1 MHLPR
6 PRGAAYLAA
15 RWVKHAMNEGHKIKG
30 VDRNGLP
37 ALRRRIAQ
45 LQSKQP
51 KTWHTGEAFLLS
63 HYFLEVA
70 NRHTRMLPLLNEFV
84 RDIREVTGC
93 KAVGVRIRDADGNIP
108 YTYYEGFTKEFY
120 EKESPLSVKSD
131 KCMCINVVKGATD
144 PSLPFYTE
152 YGSFYM
158 NGTTLFL
165 STVSDEEKGQTRN
178 ECNRVGYESVAL
190 IPIRAEGGILGL
202 VHIADPEENMLP
214 MELVTVLEDV
224 AMHLG
229 AALWRVWAQEEREK
243 LILDLQEALG
253 KIRTLRGLIPICA
266 SCKKIRDDD
275 GYWHQVEAYVGDHS
289 EAEFSHGICPECAEK
304 LYSDVFGKGGGNP
317 PNPEMDSDQ

>member
-1 MHLPR
+1 MQR
-6 PRGAAYLAA
+6 TAKAAADFR
-15 RWVKHAMNEGHKIKG
+15 RWVKHAMNESHKIKNL
-30 VDRNGLP
+30 VRNGLP

-45 LQSKQP
+45 LQSMQP

-84 RDIREVTGC
+84 KDIREVTGC
-93 KAVGVRIRDADGNIP
+93 QAVGVRIRDTDGNIP
-108 YTYYEGFTKEFY
+108 YTAYEGFTKEFY
-120 EKESPLSVKSD
+120 EKESPLSIKSD
-131 KCMCINVVKGATD
+131 NCMCINVVKGTTA
-144 PSLPFYTE
+144 PNLCFYTE
-152 YGSFYM
+152 YGSFYI
-158 NGTTLFL
+158 NGTTHFL

-190 IPIRAEGGILGL
+190 IPIRGEGGILGL
-202 VHIADPEENMLP
+202 VHIADPEENMVP
-214 MELVTVLEDV
+214 VELVTVLENV

-229 AALWRVWAQEEREK
+229 AALSRIWAQEEREK
-243 LILDLQEALG
+243 LILELRDALD

-275 GYWHQVEAYVGDHS
+275 GYWHQVEVYLCDHS

-304 LYSDVFGKGGGNP
+304 LYSDAFGKEGGNP
-317 PNPEMDSDQ
+317 PNPGMDGDQ